1 MSTMKAIKRRIGS
14 VKNTQQ
20 IMKAMNLVAAS
31 KLQKARGRMDTTR
44 PMFDKF
50 KKIIEGVKVCG
61 EDIDNVFTK
70 KREVKNI
77 AYIVITSDR
86 GLCGAYNTSVA
97 KEAYSFM
104 GQNADKGEHILAVG
118 SKGYDYFR
126 RRGKNIVYRH
136 QGSSENMT
144 FEDAADIGNKAV
156 RMFKRGDVDEVY
168 VVYTHFLSMLSSV
181 PQIDKILPIDTQPS
195 DKSEKPELSN
205 AAGKAE
211 PAQLG
216 EEEKLYTK
224 MEYDPNINEFIKEA
238 VPLYLKMY
246 LYGAMIESVVC
257 EHVSRMTSMEAASRN
272 AEEIHEDLK
281 LEYNRKRQGLI
292 TQEIIE
298 IVSGASALN

>member
-31 KLQKARGRMDTTR
+31 KLQKARQRMDTTR

-50 KKIIEGVKVCG
+50 KRIIDGVKISG
-61 EDIDNVFTK
+61 EDIENPFTE
-70 KREVKNI
+70 KREVKNA

-97 KEAYSFM
+97 KEAFSFIE
-104 GQNADKGEHILAVG
+104 GNVGVGEKIIAVG
-118 SKGYDYFR
+118 SKGYDYLR
-126 RRGKNIVYRH
+126 RRGKDIVYRH
-136 QGSSENMT
+136 LGSSENMT
-144 FEDAADIGNKAV
+144 FEDATVIGDKAV
-156 RMFKRGDVDEVY
+156 RMFLRGDVDEVY
-168 VVYTHFLSMLSSV
+168 IVYTHFLSMLSSM
-181 PQIDKILPIDTQPS
+181 PKIEKVLPIDTKPS
-195 DKSEKPELSN
+195 DEAGQVSSQEKSEPTARSD
-205 AAGKAE
+205 
-211 PAQLG
+211 
-216 EEEKLYTK
+216 EEKAYAR
-224 MEYDPNINEFIKEA
+224 MEYDPGVNDFLKDA
-238 VPLYLKMY
+238 APLYLKMV

-298 IVSGASALN
+298 IVGGASALN

>member
-31 KLQKARGRMDTTR
+31 KLQKARQRMDTTR

-50 KKIIEGVKVCG
+50 KKIIDEVKVSG
-61 EDIDNVFTK
+61 EEIDTPFTE

-97 KEAYSFM
+97 KEAFSFIEE
-104 GQNADKGEHILAVG
+104 NADKGEKIIAVG
-118 SKGYDYFR
+118 SKGHDYLR

-136 QGSSENMT
+136 LGNSENMT
-144 FEDAADIGNKAV
+144 FEDATVIGDKAV
-156 RMFKRGDVDEVY
+156 RMFLRGDVDEVY
-168 VVYTHFLSMLSSV
+168 IVYTHFLSMLSSV
-181 PQIDKILPIDTQPS
+181 PKIEKVLPIDTEPPMESEGAAPQ
-195 DKSEKPELSN
+195 EKPE
-205 AAGKAE
+205 AAGQSDK
-211 PAQLG
+211 G
-216 EEEKLYTK
+216 KINVF
-224 MEYDPNINEFIKEA
+224 MEFDPGVNEFLKDA
-238 VPLYLKMY
+238 APLYLKMS

-298 IVSGASALN
+298 IVSGASALS